1 MIDEKVLTKEN
12 FCTLV
17 ETSVKHKAHPYM
29 DAVLEICDEYSIDPE
44 QVSSLL
50 NMSIRDKIEAEAR
63 DLNYLEKVNKLP
75 L

>member
-1 MIDEKVLTKEN
+1 MIEKILTKEN
-12 FCTLV
+12 FCVLV
-17 ETSVKHKAHPYM
+17 EESVRKKAHPYM
-29 DAVLEICDEYSIDPE
+29 DAVLEICDKHTIDPE

-50 NMSIRDKIEAEAR
+50 NMSIKDKIEAEAR